1 MKKELVLKSN
11 KYLANVAINYGKLHN
26 LHWNVI
32 GLQFKPV
39 HEYLESLYDSMHE
52 VLDEVAEL
60 LKMNGE
66 YPLASFKEYLKVSE
80 IVELESKDYSVK
92 EALEIALAD
101 IKVLRDNA
109 LELRRMANVLVDKDM
124 KVINMEEKPQNPKSN
139 IAAFASYI
147 YKKETV
153 PLIKQYLSEGNNPDA
168 PGFFPSWL
176 YQRKDMEAMTV
187 IIKASASLRNEY

>member
-39 HEYLESLYDSMHE
+39 HEYLESLYDNMHE

-66 YPLASFKEYLKVSE
+66 YPLASFKEYLAVSE

-109 LELRRMANVLVDKDM
+109 LELRRLASDEDFYPLQVMMEDHLANYN
-124 KVINMEEKPQNPKSN
+124 KVVWFVESMLK
-139 IAAFASYI
+139 
-147 YKKETV
+147 
-153 PLIKQYLSEGNNPDA
+153 
-168 PGFFPSWL
+168 
-176 YQRKDMEAMTV
+176 
-187 IIKASASLRNEY
+187 

>member
-39 HEYLESLYDSMHE
+39 HEYLESLYDNMHE

-66 YPLASFKEYLKVSE
+66 YPLASFKEYLAVSE
-80 IVELESKDYSVK
+80 IIELESKDYSVK

-109 LELRRMANVLVDKDM
+109 LELRRLASDEDFYPLQVMMEDHLANYN
-124 KVINMEEKPQNPKSN
+124 KVVWFVESMLK
-139 IAAFASYI
+139 
-147 YKKETV
+147 
-153 PLIKQYLSEGNNPDA
+153 
-168 PGFFPSWL
+168 
-176 YQRKDMEAMTV
+176 
-187 IIKASASLRNEY
+187 

>member
-11 KYLANVAINYGKLHN
+11 KYLANLAINYGKLHN

-39 HEYLESLYDSMHE
+39 HEYLESLYDNMHE

-66 YPLASFKEYLKVSE
+66 YPLASFKEYLAVSE
-80 IVELESKDYSVK
+80 IIELESKDYSVK

-109 LELRRMANVLVDKDM
+109 LELRRLASDEDFYPLQVMMEDHLANYN
-124 KVINMEEKPQNPKSN
+124 KVVWFVESMLK
-139 IAAFASYI
+139 
-147 YKKETV
+147 
-153 PLIKQYLSEGNNPDA
+153 
-168 PGFFPSWL
+168 
-176 YQRKDMEAMTV
+176 
-187 IIKASASLRNEY
+187 

>member
-66 YPLASFKEYLKVSE
+66 YPLASFIEYLKVSE

-109 LELRRMANVLVDKDM
+109 LELRRLASDEDFYPLQVMMEDHLANYN
-124 KVINMEEKPQNPKSN
+124 KVVWFVESMLK
-139 IAAFASYI
+139 
-147 YKKETV
+147 
-153 PLIKQYLSEGNNPDA
+153 
-168 PGFFPSWL
+168 
-176 YQRKDMEAMTV
+176 
-187 IIKASASLRNEY
+187 